1 MTVAKPQSLS
11 LIDTFSAGYRVINR
25 RLWVILIPVILN
37 LYLWLGIR
45 LSFAPFLSNL
55 RDAMQRAVALLA
67 SNPREQ
73 EQLVLAI
80 QNADMRSRLALFN
93 FVPILHPEVLLAN
106 HIAQSSLYVYDL
118 SGVLL
123 AVLII
128 NLLALALSSLFLTL
142 LAGAA
147 RREAPHLRTVLWRC
161 ITVARDI
168 CGYWL
173 ILLGVGLLLGL
184 PFLALSI
191 ILVMAL
197 PNAVVMIGLA
207 WYIVLFWVYVY
218 TGFAVEAILM
228 SRVGPL
234 RAIYNSVN
242 IVRRNLLPTMTLLLL
257 SFVIVAGLNIV
268 WLNLAR
274 TNWGLLLASVAS
286 AYIGSGLAATR
297 LIFYNERLAL
307 WHSLG

>member
-11 LIDTFSAGYRVINR
+11 LIDTFSAGYRVINQ
-25 RLWVILIPVILN
+25 RLWVILIPVILT

-55 RDAMQRAVALLA
+55 RDAMQRAVASLTTN
-67 SNPREQ
+67 SHEQ

-93 FVPILHPEVLLAN
+93 FVPILPPEVLLVN
-106 HIAQSSLYVYDL
+106 NFPQTSLYVHDL
-118 SGVLL
+118 PSVLL
-123 AVLII
+123 AILVI
-128 NLLALALSSLFLTL
+128 NLLALLLSSLFLAL

-147 RREAPHLRTVLWRC
+147 QRETLHMRTVLWRC
-161 ITVARDI
+161 MTAARDI

-173 ILLGVGLLLGL
+173 ILIGVGLLLGL
-184 PFLALSI
+184 PFLALSVV
-191 ILVMAL
+191 LVMAL
-197 PNAVVMIGLA
+197 PDTVMVVSLA
-207 WYIVLFWVYVY
+207 WYVVLFWVYVY
-218 TGFAVEAILM
+218 TGFAIEAILM

-242 IVRRNLLPTMTLLLL
+242 IVRRNLLPTMALLLL

-274 TNWGLLLASVAS
+274 TNWGLLLASVAN

-297 LIFYNERLAL
+297 LVFYNERLAL
-307 WHSLG
+307 WHSVS